1 MRLLGSDIVPGLT
14 IAPDEMRAPW
24 IVPSTLRRAHRERL
38 IALVVRSLLDFD
50 PRLAPFDLT
59 WSERAL
65 LHEHR
70 AEAERSL
77 ITWRIE
83 QTVTDSDAV
92 LREAA
97 QMLGA
102 YHIFDFAGPAPLTYG
117 WLGPLKMRAL
127 SCILDVWN
135 ERALPYDAGPLRDAL
150 MEVATLVTSPIDL
163 LDAAEHIISMRWMK
177 FDLATAKDDA
187 LASVIASSF
196 APEPNDARPADAYVR
211 ALAEAARGQTL
222 SPASREVLIA
232 SGWLDEGQVSPLP
245 MLDKLGDRG
254 FLHRVAQKVLLQRS
268 PTAPLDILLREEAA
282 PDPGAQNALA
292 ASAHDVEVAV
302 SRLLDE
308 IRAGQARFWS
318 AKEREEAASAI
329 ARLAESNEH
338 DRKSTLDGAALQRQ
352 AALLDTTGDL
362 LRDAGQ
368 GTHAADAWSRAAQC
382 WMLAGHDEQAERS
395 IARALQAAA
404 DEPRALARAQT
415 VVGDL
420 HLTRGDAALATSV
433 YGEALTL
440 ARAASD
446 KAGEALALSALG
458 DARAKTGDLRGAE
471 SAVREAL
478 ALFQALGDARGEGRA
493 HKALADL
500 HLWRD
505 EPSEAKGA
513 YQSAIALLRAAGDA
527 LDEASAHKA
536 LGDLQQTMDDLAGA
550 RRSYETALALH
561 RAAKDQ
567 QGEALTLEALGR
579 LHRRVGDRAGAKG
592 AYDAAWA
599 IYQATGKTR
608 DEARAREAADAL
620 ASELSNEHPFLRRV
634 ERVAALRN
642 PGATFTRHEAPP
654 PFDGLLEMGPLAE
667 LIAALDAPI
676 TEELLRTFVADVEP
690 PFREDNPLLRSTVIH
705 TGTRAPDELS
715 ARAQRRGVLLEPWDD
730 YQYLIDFSGYLAP
743 QASTMGGLYVERP
756 ARVGLAQKHNEERAP
771 DALQALLDR
780 LRSPGP
786 CVVLVLGD
794 IQVGK
799 TVLLR
804 ALARALA
811 SQEPPLIPVLIE
823 MSHEDKPRTIR
834 QLLSRHMA
842 LSGMD
847 RIDLDAFEFMMGEG
861 KIALFLDGLDTLAL
875 RTTYDRA
882 AEQLDWVLGASR
894 GDAKVVIT
902 SRRQHFLTDH
912 QAKRALLA
920 RVEPS
925 NAYVMTM
932 DPLGEPSIDEHAM
945 NQWLDR
951 EHQRQNPRGA
961 PPGIGR
967 AELRSILVNVA
978 RWLSERGNHTFTMD
992 ALPDSVF
999 GELPVSSHVAR
1010 HLIGSGSLL
1019 TRDAEGN
1026 FSFMHPSIL
1035 TWLLRQQP

>member
-1 MRLLGSDIVPGLT
+1 MRLFGGDIVPDLSV
-14 IAPDEMRAPW
+14 APDEMRAPW
-24 IVPSTLRRAHRERL
+24 VVPSTLRRAHRERL
-38 IALVVRSLLDFD
+38 IGLVTRALLQFD
-50 PRLAPFDLT
+50 PRLVPIELA

-65 LHEHR
+65 FHEHY
-70 AEAERSL
+70 AGEIERPL
-77 ITWRIE
+77 VTWRIE
-83 QTVTDSDAV
+83 QTVTDGESV

-97 QMLGA
+97 QMVGA
-102 YHIFDFAGPAPLTYG
+102 LHLFDFEGPAPLTSYG
-117 WLGPLKMRAL
+117 WLGPLKLRL
-127 SCILDVWN
+127 LYRIIDVWYD
-135 ERALPYDAGPLRDAL
+135 RAKVADPQEMADAL
-150 MEVATLVTSPIDL
+150 TEVAGLVVSPIDL
-163 LDAAEHIISMRWMK
+163 LDAADHVISTRLMG
-177 FDLATAKDDA
+177 FDLATARDDA
-187 LASVIASSF
+187 IASVIAASF
-196 APEPNDARPADAYVR
+196 APEPDDARPADVFVR
-211 ALAEAARGQTL
+211 ALGEAARGKAL
-222 SPASREVLIA
+222 SPASRDVLA
-232 SGWLDEGQVSPLP
+232 ESCWLDKELGSTMPI
-245 MLDKLGDRG
+245 LDKLADRA
-254 FLHRVAQKVLLQRS
+254 FLLRVAQKVLWRRG
-268 PTAPLDILLREEAA
+268 PTAPLDTLLPDESAGEPTISNRRSLEVEADRILVALREGRARTFAIEEQRQFASTLEELAGELDDARGDKLEQELVERSAILLDAA
-282 PDPGAQNALA
+282 GEL
-292 ASAHDVEVAV
+292 
-302 SRLLDE
+302 
-308 IRAGQARFWS
+308 
-318 AKEREEAASAI
+318 
-329 ARLAESNEH
+329 
-338 DRKSTLDGAALQRQ
+338 
-352 AALLDTTGDL
+352 
-362 LRDAGQ
+362 GQ
-368 GTHAADAWSRAAQC
+368 GALSAADAWSRAAQR

-395 IARALQAAA
+395 IERALRVSVN
-404 DEPRALARAQT
+404 DPRARARAQK
-415 VVGDL
+415 VLGDL
-420 HLTRGDAALATSV
+420 HLTRGDTTSAKIA
-433 YGEALTL
+433 YGEALAL

-446 KAGEALALSALG
+446 KEGEALALSALG

-505 EPSEAKGA
+505 EPWEAKSA

-527 LDEASAHKA
+527 PDEASAHKA

-561 RAAKDQ
+561 RAAKDR

-690 PFREDNPLLRSTVIH
+690 PFREDNPLLRSTVVH
-705 TGTRAPDELS
+705 MGSRAPDELS

-771 DALQALLDR
+771 DALQTLLDR

-811 SQEPPLIPVLIE
+811 SQDPPLIPVLIE
-823 MSHEDKPRTIR
+823 MNHEDKPRTIR
-834 QLLSRHMA
+834 QLLSQHMA

-861 KIALFLDGLDTLAL
+861 RIALLLDGLDTLAL

-967 AELRSILVNVA
+967 AELRSILVNIA

-992 ALPDSVF
+992 ELPDSVF